1 VSWRRK
7 SYEVLPALSVRRAN
21 LRKAF
26 RTITIAWMF
35 GVVWQSCA
43 SGSHVKS
50 FARMLGFN
58 DFAFGLMGAIPFLAT
73 FGQLI
78 ATILIER
85 TGLRKYQFLQCMT
98 LHRLSWLVIA
108 AIPLLVAPPSWLAVA
123 MMLGTLGVGWFMAA
137 LATPAYYS
145 WMGDLIPRRIRG
157 RYMATR
163 FRFASVVQIF
173 VVIAIGVILDAVTV
187 KGSPETAQSQGRLMT
202 VASVIFCV
210 AAVFGAIDVLLFRRI
225 REVIPSTP
233 DKPRAPAVDIRV
245 PGPAGR
251 GPLHLLTYAGR
262 YVVAAFGQVLVDP
275 LRDRAFR
282 HYVGFG
288 MVMTFAMTAGGW
300 YYWLN
305 SLEYLHFSKLG
316 TNVLFLVIGP
326 LAGIAALKGWGKLVD
341 RWGRRPV
348 LLIAGVGVVFSVV
361 PWFFATPTTPYPQ
374 FVASAVNCLCRSIGG
389 LFGHE
394 FTLIGP
400 ETPVG
405 AYMLGAVGCLLGSAC
420 WRGIALAQTGVILGF
435 SDGPGRS
442 KYVAA
447 SAVLISMGGVAGGLA
462 AGVLTQSLRSIHYLE
477 GTPIGPFQWNN
488 WHAAFALSLLAR
500 IGGVALLIRMPDPG
514 AGRVRDLVRLMGT
527 NAYNAVAPRLFYP
540 LRIVGWRRRNNRR
553 HNETK

>member
-1 VSWRRK
+1 MSWRRK
-7 SYEVLPALSVRRAN
+7 SYDVLPALSVRRAN
-21 LRKAF
+21 LRRAL
-26 RTITIAWMF
+26 RVSTIAAMF
-35 GVVWQSCA
+35 GSAWASCA

-58 DFAFGLMGAIPFLAT
+58 DLAFGLMGAIPFLAT

-85 TGLRKYQFLQCMT
+85 TGLRKHQFLECMT
-98 LHRLSWLVIA
+98 AHRLSWIA
-108 AIPLLVAPPSWLAVA
+108 IGAIPLLLAVPSLA
-123 MMLGTLGVGWFMAA
+123 AVTMMLAVLGMGSFMAA
-137 LATPAYYS
+137 LGAPAYFS

-157 RYMATR
+157 RYMANR
-163 FRFASVVQIF
+163 DRLASVVQVF
-173 VVIAIGVILDAVTV
+173 VVIALGVILDAVTV
-187 KGSPETAQSQGRLMT
+187 KGSPETAQAQGRLMT

-210 AAVFGAIDVLLFRRI
+210 AAVFGAVDILLFGRI
-225 REVIPSTP
+225 REVIPSTR
-233 DKPRAPAVDIRV
+233 DRPRAPAVDIRV
-245 PGPAGR
+245 PAPGR
-251 GPLHLLTYAGR
+251 GPLGLPRYAGR
-262 YVVAAFGQVLVDP
+262 YVVAALKQILVDP

-288 MVMTFAMTAGGW
+288 TVMTFAMTAGGW

-305 SLEYLHFSKLG
+305 AMEYLGFSKLV
-316 TNVLFLVIGP
+316 TNVLFLVIVP
-326 LAGIAALKGWGKLVD
+326 LAGIAALKGWGRLVD

-348 LLIAGVGVVFSVV
+348 LFLASVGVVFSVV

-374 FVASAVNCLCRSIGG
+374 FVASAVNWLCGGIGG
-389 LFGHE
+389 LFGRQ
-394 FTLIGP
+394 FTPIGP
-400 ETPVG
+400 KTPVG
-405 AYMLGAVGCLLGSAC
+405 AFMLGAVGCLLGSAC
-420 WRGIALAQTGVILGF
+420 WRGINLAQTGVVLGF

-462 AGVLTQSLRSIHYLE
+462 GGLLTQSLRSIHYLE
-477 GTPIGPFQWNN
+477 GAPVGPFQWNN

-500 IGGVALLIRMPDPG
+500 IVGVALLINMPDPG
-514 AGRVRDLVRLMGT
+514 AGRVRDLMRLMGT
-527 NAYNAVAPRLFYP
+527 NVYNAVAPRLFYP